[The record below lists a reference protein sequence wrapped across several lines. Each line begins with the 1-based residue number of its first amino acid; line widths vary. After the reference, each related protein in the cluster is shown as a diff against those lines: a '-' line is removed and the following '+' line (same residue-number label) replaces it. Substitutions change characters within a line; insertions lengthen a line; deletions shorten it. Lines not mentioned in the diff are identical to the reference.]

1 MSHENVEMVR
11 KAYEENMDRR
21 VALFAE
27 HADSDLEWVPDGRVG
42 EGPIR
47 GRDEVLEFFV
57 DRASVFGEMEV
68 EVEQTWDLGQQVL
81 VFIRVRGSGS
91 ASSAGFDIRIAHL
104 WTLRDGMLVR
114 GQGFGDRDEALES
127 AGLSV
132 ITRLRRAYEAYSR
145 GDFDSAIEIAHP
157 DIELVTLLHSYR
169 GVENLRAWMEPE
181 TMENLVVEADRFEVA
196 GNSVLAHQHSRGRGV
211 ASGVEVEM
219 DFWVVWTF
227 DEQGLAT
234 RLVGFTSDDEAKA
247 RAAAGLPAAT

>member
-42 EGPIR
+42 EG
-47 GRDEVLEFFV
+47 
-57 DRASVFGEMEV
+57 
-68 EVEQTWDLGQQVL
+68 L
-81 VFIRVRGSGS
+81 V
-91 ASSAGFDIRIAHL
+91 
-104 WTLRDGMLVR
+104 
-114 GQGFGDRDEALES
+114 
-127 AGLSV
+127 
-132 ITRLRRAYEAYSR
+132 
-145 GDFDSAIEIAHP
+145 
-157 DIELVTLLHSYR
+157 
-169 GVENLRAWMEPE
+169 
-181 TMENLVVEADRFEVA
+181 
-196 GNSVLAHQHSRGRGV
+196 HQRSRGRGV

-247 RAAAGLPAAT
+247 RAAAGLPGAT